1 MNCLENIQYVGGH
14 FQRASESKWARNLQ
28 IRQLAS
34 ERKTRLEGLLSFENW
49 ESIGKYTCR

>member
-1 MNCLENIQYVGGH
+1 MSCLENIEYVGRH
-14 FQRASESKWARNLQ
+14 FQRASGSKWARNLR

-34 ERKTRLEGLLSFENW
+34 ERKTRLGLLSSENW